1 MTSAYAPIRPAV
13 SNQPQSLELPT
24 SIHEVSV
31 LADVDVDMSCSTLL
45 QGQPGQKQQQ
55 QQQQQQQQRQQ
66 QQLLHQPT
74 SPRPQLQLAPAQAT
88 LPSTSVG
95 KERSSL
101 PDDVQGPG
109 AEDISPEV
117 PSTVSHGRS
126 PAVGYLGG
134 SGLLRLFEPDYR
146 GIAAATTNTADQQE
160 HGVASGRVGSLAD
173 NDGSLPPSE
182 LQESF
187 AETYFNYC
195 WPWCPVL
202 DKQTFNG
209 EIEDITSPLLI
220 NAMALLGMQ
229 VRPPIMQHARAKDYY
244 DRAKMLFYMDEESD
258 PLICLQS
265 IMLFYWW
272 APRGPSQVHKD
283 ASWWWTGIAIKYAQ
297 QMGLHR
303 EPRNVEDVGGAAA
316 QGLRRRIWWTL
327 FARERLTAMC
337 QARPLTI
344 SPEDCTVREPSLE
357 DFGSSSDDPRAEIFI
372 YWVRLCDIIG
382 RISQHLSRPTEGGQP
397 FSFPTALAEELI
409 AWINNLPARLQLPD
423 MPDRSRRFD
432 RDVLKLHLP
441 YLTTVTILH
450 LNWSS
455 QHPSQAFPEAYTA
468 AVLSASCVTRI
479 FKDLLARGKIRF
491 LGAIACWYVGT
502 AIVALLHTQ
511 RIDTL
516 VTPGANDIRILRV
529 ALNELAALWPSTAIF
544 VKGFDRLRAFEHLE
558 NTSGGPNSGTLCQ
571 GSQLQGTGTTASQP
585 AQRQTQEAQG
595 NASPSGIHLAPND
608 NPPLHYSSS
617 IQDVHLQWPHGI
629 DWQSYFPHVTGRT
642 CGLAEVL
649 LAQPHQPPLDIWAGL
664 SSLSWFGTGDSTS
677 PAQFQNLFDPTDTML
692 DPFLENLSALCWMG
706 ESGGTI

>member
-1 MTSAYAPIRPAV
+1 MNGSTFQQEQSGQ
-13 SNQPQSLELPT
+13 QPPQESLPPPT
-24 SIHEVSV
+24 
-31 LADVDVDMSCSTLL
+31 
-45 QGQPGQKQQQ
+45 Q
-55 QQQQQQQQRQQ
+55 
-66 QQLLHQPT
+66 
-74 SPRPQLQLAPAQAT
+74 QLAPRQVT
-88 LPSTSVG
+88 FPLG
-95 KERSSL
+95 HERSSL
-101 PDDVQGPG
+101 SDVQGPG
-109 AEDISPEV
+109 AEDVSPDV

-146 GIAAATTNTADQQE
+146 GIAAATTTNADKHQP
-160 HGVASGRVGSLAD
+160 GVGSHRTRLMID
-173 NDGSLPPSE
+173 DDDSLPPAE

-187 AETYFNYC
+187 AETYFSYC

-209 EIEDITSPLLI
+209 ESDGITSPLLI

-258 PLICLQS
+258 PLTCLQS

-303 EPRNVEDVGGAAA
+303 EPRNVDDVGGIEA

-337 QARPLTI
+337 QGRPLTI
-344 SPEDCTVREPSLE
+344 SPEDCNVRKPSLE

-397 FSFPTALAEELI
+397 FSFPTELAEELI
-409 AWINNLPARLQLPD
+409 AWINSLPVHLQLPD
-423 MPDRSRRFD
+423 MSDRSRRFD

-455 QHPSQAFPEAYTA
+455 QHPSQPFPEAYTA

-479 FKDLLARGKIRF
+479 FRDLLSRGKIRF
-491 LGAIACWYVGT
+491 LGAIACWHVGT

-516 VTPGANDIRILRV
+516 AGPGANDISILRV
-529 ALNELAALWPSTAIF
+529 ALNELANLWPSTAIF
-544 VKGFDRLRAFEHLE
+544 VKGFDRLGAFEHLADTPGRAIGKQSCQDSQQKG
-558 NTSGGPNSGTLCQ
+558 TS
-571 GSQLQGTGTTASQP
+571 ASQT
-585 AQRQTQEAQG
+585 AQRQQQEMHG
-595 NASPSGIHLAPND
+595 NPSPSGMHLAPNE
-608 NPPLHYSSS
+608 NPPLPHSSL
-617 IQDVHLQWPHGI
+617 QDGQLQWPHGI
-629 DWQSYFPHVTGRT
+629 DWQSYFPHVTPRT
-642 CGLAEVL
+642 CGLADVL
-649 LAQPHQPPLDIWAGL
+649 LAQEHQPPMDIWGGL
-664 SSLSWFGTGDSTS
+664 SSLSWFGAGDTTA

-692 DPFLENLSALCWMG
+692 DPFLENLSSFCWMG
-706 ESGGTI
+706 ESGGPI